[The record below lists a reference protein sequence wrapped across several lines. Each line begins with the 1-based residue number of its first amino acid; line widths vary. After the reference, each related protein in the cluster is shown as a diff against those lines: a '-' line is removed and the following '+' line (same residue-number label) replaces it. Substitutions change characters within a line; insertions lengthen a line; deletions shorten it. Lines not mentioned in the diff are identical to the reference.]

1 MPALMAGQA
10 SAQLISPDTL
20 PPDLEVRPSPPTTP
34 FLAPIQIP
42 AIKRPINGALLDYRD
57 AQRNHYLMNS
67 PASMIPE
74 DALRALTEYVE
85 GISADQLP
93 RRALPVSDPAARARG
108 AQLAADRC
116 GVCHTTENT
125 GSAGSGIP
133 SLNGQYAAYILV
145 TLQDYRLGVRRD
157 AAMQDAAAALND
169 RQMADLAVF
178 YESLTGLLPA
188 RP

>member
-1 MPALMAGQA
+1 MERRGFLKLGAGFAAGMPALMAGQA

-42 AIKRPINGALLDYRD
+42 AIKRPINGALLD
-57 AQRNHYLMNS
+57 
-67 PASMIPE
+67 PAP
-74 DALRALTEYVE
+74 
-85 GISADQLP
+85 
-93 RRALPVSDPAARARG
+93 DPAARARG

>member
-1 MPALMAGQA
+1 MDPAQLGAPRHPPPKIAGQDA
-10 SAQLISPDTL
+10 DY
-20 PPDLEVRPSPPTTP
+20 
-34 FLAPIQIP
+34 LA
-42 AIKRPINGALLDYRD
+42 GALLDYRD